1 MSLRGQSPK
10 QSQLTAKLEIATLT
24 SFARNDILVIEIMPL
39 ITLFSAPKPFTD
51 PHIAMIQRNAIKSW
65 TLLPDVEVIL
75 LGEETG
81 LAEAARELGVK
92 HLPNVERNESGT
104 PLISSMFQLARENS
118 NSDLLCIINTDMILM
133 PDFLEAARTIFHGGR
148 VAEGVH
154 LHSTQVQVSRPQRD
168 IRNFVLLSQRWDL
181 DITQPIEFTEGWQDR
196 LRSTVHHQGS
206 LHRPAGSDFFVF
218 PLSSDIDVPAFAIGR
233 AGWDNWMIYKARK
246 EGWPVIDCTPSM
258 TIVHQNH
265 DYGHLP
271 DGKPH
276 YEHPD
281 TNENIRLAGGQ
292 ANIRYTILDSTHQ
305 LAEGG
310 RLFRPK
316 MTSLRFTRKLELFL
330 RAIFFFLP
338 DDAIE
343 NIARPK
349 RWKKRIKK
357 MFR

>member
-1 MSLRGQSPK
+1 
-10 QSQLTAKLEIATLT
+10 
-24 SFARNDILVIEIMPL
+24 MPL

-81 LAEAARELGVK
+81 LAEAAKELYVK
-92 HLPNVERNESGT
+92 HIPDVVCNEAGV
-104 PLISSMFQLARENS
+104 PLISSMFQLARES
-118 NSDLLCIINTDMILM
+118 STSDLLCIINADMILM
-133 PDFLEAARTIFHGGR
+133 SDFVEAARIICSGGR
-148 VAEGVH
+148 VAEGV
-154 LHSTQVQVSRPQRD
+154 SRPQRN
-168 IRNFVLLSQRWDL
+168 RKNFVLLSQRWDL
-181 DITQPIEFTEGWQDR
+181 DVTQPLEFTNGWDEK
-196 LRSTVHHQGS
+196 LRNTVYASGS
-206 LHRPAGSDFFVF
+206 LHRPAGSDFFLF
-218 PLSSDIDVPAFAIGR
+218 PLSSYLDIPNFTIGR

-246 EGWPVIDCTPSM
+246 EGWDVIDCTPSM
-258 TIVHQNH
+258 MIVHQNH
-265 DYGHLP
+265 DYSHLP

-276 YEHPD
+276 YEHPE

-305 LAEGG
+305 LADGK
-310 RLFRPK
+310 LSRPK

-338 DDAIE
+338 ENTIE

-349 RWKKRIKK
+349 RWQKRIQKLFK
-357 MFR
+357 